1 MTDRSVVNTR
11 GLSRELLLMLD
22 LLPEEA
28 DAAAVLRRLDATH
41 GINWEHFVELTLH
54 HRVYPYLYPR
64 LAKAGDAVPPAALQ
78 RLKREYQRNTLQ
90 MLQLSGEMGAL
101 AEALAGRSIRSLFL
115 KGPVLAQELYG
126 DLSLRTSRDLDFLVP
141 MEDLEQAEALL
152 VELGYVKEEDFES
165 VLGDWKWRQHH
176 NTYQHPVTRV
186 TAEIHWRLSPAPSKE
201 PKFDALWE
209 RSRISP
215 LGRHVRYL
223 GPEDLFM
230 YLAVHGA
237 RHGWSRLRWLMDIDR
252 LLGREPGARPVGRRP
267 DEKQA
272 GQGPGVS
279 QTGRK
284 SDAQRPGRGLEAR
297 QTRQETNAQRL
308 DRRPPDE
315 QLPGRGL
322 DAQRLTQ
329 LLAQYRCEPAAGQAL
344 LLASGLLHTP
354 VEPELASLA
363 SHPKAQKMAELAMFY
378 VERMV
383 NLHHPPLPPEV
394 DRHYK
399 AYQPAIL
406 SPGQRVLYLLG
417 FLHPYAADARTLP
430 LPKPLH
436 VLYFPLR
443 PFLWTW
449 RKAVGQKE

>member
-1 MTDRSVVNTR
+1 MTDRSVVNAR
-11 GLSRELLLMLD
+11 SLSRELLLMLD

-28 DAAAVLRRLDATH
+28 DAAEVLRRLEAPHD
-41 GINWEHFVELTLH
+41 IRWEHFVELTLH

-101 AEALAGRSIRSLFL
+101 AEALAGRNIRSLFL

-152 VELGYVKEEDFES
+152 VELGYEKEEDFES

-176 NTYQHPVTRV
+176 NTYQHPATRV

-201 PKFDALWE
+201 PRFDELWE
-209 RSRISP
+209 RSRVSP

-252 LLGREPGARPVGRRP
+252 LLGREPGA
-267 DEKQA
+267 KQT
-272 GQGPGVS
+272 GQGPGVRPMGQGS
-279 QTGRK
+279 DARPLGQESEAKQAGQWA
-284 SDAQRPGRGLEAR
+284 DAQR
-297 QTRQETNAQRL
+297 
-308 DRRPPDE
+308 
-315 QLPGRGL
+315 PGRGL
-322 DAQRLTQ
+322 DAQRLKQ

-344 LLASGLLHTP
+344 LLASWLLHTP
-354 VEPELASLA
+354 VKPELASLA
-363 SHPKAQKMAELAMFY
+363 SHPKAQKMAALAMFY
-378 VERMV
+378 VERIV

>member
-11 GLSRELLLMLD
+11 SLSRELQLMLD

-28 DAAAVLRRLDATH
+28 DAAEVLRRLEAPQDI
-41 GINWEHFVELTLH
+41 GWDHFVELTLH

-64 LAKAGDAVPPAALQ
+64 LAKAGDAVPPAVLQ

-101 AEALAGRSIRSLFL
+101 AEALSERNIRSLFL

-141 MEDLEQAEALL
+141 MEDLEKAEALL

-176 NTYQHPVTRV
+176 NTYQHPATRV

-201 PKFDALWE
+201 PRFDELWE
-209 RSRISP
+209 RSRVSP

-252 LLGREPGARPVGRRP
+252 LLGREPDARQTGQGP
-267 DEKQA
+267 DARQTSQGPDARQAGQQPDAKQA
-272 GQGPGVS
+272 G
-279 QTGRK
+279 RE
-284 SDAQRPGRGLEAR
+284 SD
-297 QTRQETNAQRL
+297 AQRL
-308 DRRPPDE
+308 DRRPNA
-315 QLPGRGL
+315 QRPGHGL

-329 LLAQYRCEPAAGQAL
+329 LLTQYRCEPAAGQAL

-354 VEPELASLA
+354 VNPELASLI
-363 SHPKAQKMAELAMFY
+363 SHPRAQKMAQLAMFY